1 MDKRVCAALAV
12 LEREFRRPVDLAA
25 LAASLG
31 LGLSRLE
38 HLFKRD
44 VRKPMRTYV
53 RDLRLREAA
62 TLLTTTRM
70 SIGQVGAAIGLPDA
84 ANFNHL
90 FKELFAVSPRTY
102 RSDACIAQ
110 LEPIPSG
117 LNQIEQKTTNEVE
130 TWLQLSPR
138 SSVERRS

>member
-1 MDKRVCAALAV
+1 MDKRVSAALAV
-12 LEREFRRPVDLAA
+12 LERDYQRPVDFAA

-44 VRKPMRTYV
+44 VHKPMRTYV

-62 TLLTTTRM
+62 RLLATTRM
-70 SIGQVGAAIGLPDA
+70 RISQIGAAIGLPDA

-102 RSDACIAQ
+102 RIEACIAR

-117 LNQIEQKTTNEVE
+117 LNQIEQQTPKN
-130 TWLQLSPR
+130 LN
-138 SSVERRS
+138 

>member
-12 LEREFRRPVDLAA
+12 LEREFRHPVDFAA

-62 TLLTTTRM
+62 KLLATTRM
-70 SIGQVGAAIGLPDA
+70 SIGQIGAAIGLPDA

-102 RSDACIAQ
+102 RIDACIAQ
-110 LEPIPSG
+110 LKPIPSG
-117 LNQIEQKTTNEVE
+117 LNQIEQQTPKDAH
-130 TWLQLSPR
+130 
-138 SSVERRS
+138 